1 MPSHRPARSSDCSGL
16 TERPIM
22 DLEHGDGGNRM
33 STTKRLNAY
42 RLIAVAISC
51 AALTG
56 ATLGSALAARN
67 QPVVAATVS
76 PDWASLLRLRHL
88 VAETTGADAD
98 ELDVLNGMIDPDD
111 QNELLEVETPETET
125 PETETPETE
134 TPETETPETETPDTE
149 QDDQGEVEDDQGE
162 DEQDEADNGEA
173 AEHDDGDAAEHDDS
187 ESGGD

>member
-1 MPSHRPARSSDCSGL
+1 
-16 TERPIM
+16 M

-42 RLIAVAISC
+42 RLIAVTFSC

-76 PDWASLLRLRHL
+76 ADWASLLRLRHL

-111 QNELLEVETPETET
+111 QNELPEVET

-149 QDDQGEVEDDQGE
+149 QDDQGQIEDDQGE

-173 AEHDDGDAAEHDDS
+173 AEHDDGDAAEHDDGDS
-187 ESGGD
+187 SEHEDTESGGD

>member
-1 MPSHRPARSSDCSGL
+1 
-16 TERPIM
+16 M

-33 STTKRLNAY
+33 STTKRMNAY
-42 RLIAVAISC
+42 RLIAVAFSC

-67 QPVVAATVS
+67 QPVVSATVS

-98 ELDVLNGMIDPDD
+98 ELDALNGMIDPDD
-111 QNELLEVETPETET
+111 QNELPEVEA
-125 PETETPETE
+125 PETE

-149 QDDQGEVEDDQGE
+149 QDDQGEIEDDQGE

-173 AEHDDGDAAEHDDS
+173 AEHDDGDAGEHDDGDS
-187 ESGGD
+187 SEHEDTESGGD

>member
-1 MPSHRPARSSDCSGL
+1 
-16 TERPIM
+16 M

-42 RLIAVAISC
+42 RLIAVAFSC

-67 QPVVAATVS
+67 QPVVSATVS

-98 ELDVLNGMIDPDD
+98 ELDALNGMIDPDD
-111 QNELLEVETPETET
+111 QNELPEVEA
-125 PETETPETE
+125 PETE

-149 QDDQGEVEDDQGE
+149 QDDQGEIEDDQGE

-173 AEHDDGDAAEHDDS
+173 AEHDDGDAGEHDDGDS
-187 ESGGD
+187 SEHEDTESGGD

>member
-1 MPSHRPARSSDCSGL
+1 
-16 TERPIM
+16 M

-33 STTKRLNAY
+33 STTKRMNAY
-42 RLIAVAISC
+42 RLIAVAFSC

-98 ELDVLNGMIDPDD
+98 ELDALNGMIDPDD
-111 QNELLEVETPETET
+111 QNELPEVEA
-125 PETETPETE
+125 PETE

-149 QDDQGEVEDDQGE
+149 QDDQGEIEDDQGE

-173 AEHDDGDAAEHDDS
+173 AEHDDGDAGEHDDGDS
-187 ESGGD
+187 SEHEDTESGGD

>member
-1 MPSHRPARSSDCSGL
+1 
-16 TERPIM
+16 M

-33 STTKRLNAY
+33 STTKRMNAY
-42 RLIAVAISC
+42 RLIAVAFSC

-67 QPVVAATVS
+67 QPVVSATVS

-98 ELDVLNGMIDPDD
+98 ELDALNGMIDPDD
-111 QNELLEVETPETET
+111 QNELPEVEA
-125 PETETPETE
+125 PETE

-149 QDDQGEVEDDQGE
+149 QDDQGEIEDDQGE

-173 AEHDDGDAAEHDDS
+173 AEHDDGDAAEHDDGDS
-187 ESGGD
+187 SEHEDTESGGD

>member
-1 MPSHRPARSSDCSGL
+1 
-16 TERPIM
+16 M

-33 STTKRLNAY
+33 STTKRMNAY
-42 RLIAVAISC
+42 RLIAVAFSC

-67 QPVVAATVS
+67 QPVVSATVS

-98 ELDVLNGMIDPDD
+98 ELDALNGMIDPDD
-111 QNELLEVETPETET
+111 QNELPEVEA
-125 PETETPETE
+125 PETE

-149 QDDQGEVEDDQGE
+149 QDDQGQIEDDQGE

-173 AEHDDGDAAEHDDS
+173 AEHDDGDAAEHDDGDS
-187 ESGGD
+187 SEHEDTESGGD

>member
-1 MPSHRPARSSDCSGL
+1 
-16 TERPIM
+16 M

-42 RLIAVAISC
+42 RLIAVAFSC

-67 QPVVAATVS
+67 QPVVSATVS

-98 ELDVLNGMIDPDD
+98 ELDALNGMIDPDD
-111 QNELLEVETPETET
+111 QNELPEVEA
-125 PETETPETE
+125 PETE

-149 QDDQGEVEDDQGE
+149 QDDQGQIEDDQGE

-173 AEHDDGDAAEHDDS
+173 AEHDDGDAGEHDDGDS
-187 ESGGD
+187 SEHEDTESGGD